1 MNFYF
6 SKEFNV
12 YNLKIV
18 DYWKCRACGFVAS
31 KTHFDMEEKEW
42 QKLNLRFHEDNNKF
56 DNPYNRNQRYFH
68 QALMLH
74 LMKKFGLLPSGKYLD
89 WGSGT
94 GRLSDRMETLFDMKI
109 YNFDKYLK
117 PASNAL
123 PESQLVKRGYALV
136 CNTGVFEHVR
146 CRKTLDG
153 IESFVSPEGCLA
165 VHTLV
170 RGEIPNNPE
179 WMYLLPVHCAFHT
192 NTSMQRL
199 MSEWGYTCSVYNENA
214 KLWCMFRASPDE
226 VAAKVSLLNDKL
238 GWVYLHFKTGFMD
251 YWP

>member
-42 QKLNLRFHEDNNKF
+42 QKLNLRFHEDNNKL

-117 PASNAL
+117 LASNAL

-153 IESFVSPEGCLA
+153 IESFFPPKDALPCIRWCAGKYPI
-165 VHTLV
+165 
-170 RGEIPNNPE
+170 IPNG
-179 WMYLLPVHCAFHT
+179 C
-192 NTSMQRL
+192 
-199 MSEWGYTCSVYNENA
+199 TCFPFIALSTQIPA
-214 KLWCMFRASPDE
+214 C
-226 VAAKVSLLNDKL
+226 ND
-238 GWVYLHFKTGFMD
+238 
-251 YWP
+251 